1 MADLKL
7 ALRSLL
13 KSPFVTAVAIV
24 SLALGIG
31 ANAAIYSLFDQILM
45 RPLPVEAPERLVNL
59 GAPGPK
65 SGSTSCNQ
73 AGDCDQV
80 FSYPMFR
87 DLEKDSSVFSG
98 VAAHVTFGAN
108 LAYKGQTLNGG
119 GMLVSGSYFPVLGVQ
134 PAAGRLLQ
142 QSDDTTVGG
151 HFVTVLS
158 YDYWRTRFELD
169 PAVVGETLTINGQP
183 MTIVG
188 VAPEGFDGTT
198 LGTFPQVY
206 VPITMRGLMI
216 PIPGWNPFDNRRAYW
231 AYLFARLKPGV
242 TIDQARTATNVTYKA
257 IINEVEAPL
266 QQGMSDQTLERFKA
280 KEITVEPGYRG
291 QSNLHG
297 GARAPL
303 LLLLAVTG
311 VVLLI
316 ACANIANLL
325 LARGASRST
334 EMAVRLSI
342 GAGRWQLVRQLLVES
357 ILLAAAGG
365 VAGVVVS
372 RWTIDLMATLMPAE
386 ASRVLVFELRP
397 SVLAF
402 AGMLAIGT
410 GLLFGLFPAL
420 HSTRPDLAS
429 VLKGGAG
436 QPSGAKT
443 ARRFR
448 STLATAQMALSMTLL
463 VSAGLF
469 AKSLLNV
476 SRVDLGLKP
485 DHLITFGVSPWLN
498 SYKPDQARALF
509 ERIEDEIGALP
520 GVTGVTASMVPAI
533 AGSNWGTS
541 VAVEGFESGPDVD
554 NNSRYNEV
562 GPAYTRT
569 MGMTML
575 AGRDFERSDA
585 LDRPKVAV
593 VNEAFAKKFN
603 LGREAVGKRMRI
615 SGSSES
621 QDLDIEIV
629 GLVQNAKYSEV
640 KQDVPPLFL
649 IPYRQDEDLGFI
661 NFYIR
666 TAVDPEA
673 LLGTIPAVVARL
685 DPNLPVEDLKTMVRQ
700 IRENVFADRLITT
713 MSTAF
718 AALATLLA
726 SIGLYGVLAYTVAQR
741 TREFGLRMA
750 LGADGPRLRRMVL
763 AQVGW
768 MALVGGVIGLA
779 AAIGI
784 GRLARSLLYEIS
796 ATDPLVLAGAAVLL
810 TVIALVSGLIPALRA
825 SRIDPM
831 TALRYE

>member
-13 KSPFVTAVAIV
+13 KNPFVTAVAVV

-31 ANAAIYSLFDQILM
+31 ANAAIYSLFDQMLM

-65 SGSTSCNQ
+65 QGSTSCSQ

-87 DLEKDSSVFSG
+87 DLEKDGTVFSG
-98 VAAHVTFGAN
+98 VAAHVNFGAN
-108 LAYKGQTLNGG
+108 LAYQGQTLNGR
-119 GMLVSGSYFPVLGVQ
+119 GMLVSGSYFPVLGLQ

-142 QSDDTTVGG
+142 QSDDTTIGS

-158 YDYWRTRFELD
+158 YDYWRTRFESD
-169 PAVVGETLTINGQP
+169 PGAVGQTLTINGQP

-188 VAPEGFDGTT
+188 VAPEGFDGTV
-198 LGTFPQVY
+198 LGVYPQVY
-206 VPITMRGLMI
+206 VPVTMRGLMV
-216 PIPGWNPFDNRRAYW
+216 PGWEGFENRRTYW

-242 TIDQARTATNVTYKA
+242 SIDQARAAMNVTYHA
-257 IINEVEAPL
+257 IINDVEAPL
-266 QQGMSDQTLERFKA
+266 QHGMSDQTLERFRAKA
-280 KEITVEPGYRG
+280 ITLEPGYRG
-291 QSNLHG
+291 QSSLHG

-357 ILLAAAGG
+357 VLLALLGGAG
-365 VAGVVVS
+365 GVVVS
-372 RWTIDLMATLMPAE
+372 RWTIDLMAAMMPAE
-386 ASRVLVFELRP
+386 AMRVLQFDLRASVLVFAGA
-397 SVLAF
+397 LA
-402 AGMLAIGT
+402 LGT
-410 GLLFGLFPAL
+410 GLVFGLFPAL

-429 VLKGGAG
+429 VLKGGSG
-436 QPSGAKT
+436 QPSGAKS

-448 STLATAQMALSMTLL
+448 SALATAQMALSMTLL

-469 AKSLLNV
+469 AKSLANV
-476 SRVDLGLKP
+476 ARVDLGLEP
-485 DHLITFGVSPWLN
+485 DHLIVFGVSPWLN
-498 SYKPDQARALF
+498 NYKPDQSRALF
-509 ERIEDEIGALP
+509 ERIEDEVGALP
-520 GVTGVTASMVPAI
+520 GVTGVTDSMVPMI
-533 AGSNWGTS
+533 SGSSWGTN
-541 VAVEGFESGPDVD
+541 VYVEGFESGPDVD
-554 NNSRYNEV
+554 SNSNYNRV
-562 GPAYTRT
+562 GADYFRT
-569 MGMTML
+569 MGITIL
-575 AGRDFERSDA
+575 SGRDFERSDA
-585 LDRPKVAV
+585 LGRPKVAI
-593 VNEAFAKKFN
+593 VNEAFARKFN
-603 LGREAVGKRMRI
+603 LGREAVGKRMRTGR
-615 SGSSES
+615 SDNQE
-621 QDLDIEIV
+621 LDIEIV
-629 GLVQNAKYSEV
+629 GLAQDTKYSDV
-640 KQDVPPLFL
+640 KQEAPPLFVT
-649 IPYRQDEDLGFI
+649 PYRQDESLGFI
-661 NFYIR
+661 NFYVR
-666 TAVDPEA
+666 TAVAPET
-673 LLGTIPAVVARL
+673 LLGTIPSVIARL
-685 DPNLPVEDLKTMVRQ
+685 DPNLPVEDLKTMEMQV
-700 IRENVFADRLITT
+700 RENVFADRMITT

-726 SIGLYGVLAYTVAQR
+726 AIGLYGVLAYTVAQR

-763 AQVGW
+763 RQVGW
-768 MALVGGVIGLA
+768 MALVGGVIGLGA
-779 AAIGI
+779 AVGI
-784 GRLARSLLYEIS
+784 GRLARSLLYQMEP
-796 ATDPLVLAGAAVLL
+796 TDPLVLASAAVLL
-810 TVIALVSGLIPALRA
+810 AVIALVSGLIPALRA